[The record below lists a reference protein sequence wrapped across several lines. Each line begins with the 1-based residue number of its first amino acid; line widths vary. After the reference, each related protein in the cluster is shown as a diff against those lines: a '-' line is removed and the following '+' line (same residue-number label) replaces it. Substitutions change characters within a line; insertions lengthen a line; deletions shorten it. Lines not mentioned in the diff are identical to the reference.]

1 MTINTRRLRASLPVV
16 AGDRRDETQQD
27 RQKPDVLWLVVF
39 VPVALI
45 FAIHFV
51 SELLAKG

>member
-16 AGDRRDETQQD
+16 AGERRADTQ
-27 RQKPDVLWLVVF
+27 RGSEKPYVLWLMVF